1 MANDCCYE
9 PEPAKISVT
18 LSPADI
24 LALAQAIGLAVAAN
38 DVNPPDVE
46 WEELCDVQ
54 ADGTVVEFWSRTV
67 TTFNVAGAITGTVV
81 NNFKVD
87 RVTPYTTTGAVR
99 FCDDEECNAT
109 PLGVVQ
115 SWG

>member
-1 MANDCCYE
+1 MSGCFE
-9 PEPAKISVT
+9 PQKATLGIA

-38 DVNPPDVE
+38 DVNPPEVE

-54 ADGTVVEFWSRTV
+54 TNGTIVPFWSRTV
-67 TTFNVAGAITGTVV
+67 TTFAITGAITGTTVD
-81 NNFKVD
+81 NFKVD
-87 RVTPYTTTGAVR
+87 RITPYTTTGAIK
-99 FCDDEECNAT
+99 FCDDSGECPAIV
-109 PLGVVQ
+109 LGVVQ

>member
-1 MANDCCYE
+1 MAIECCYE

-18 LSPADI
+18 LSSADI

-54 ADGTVVEFWSRTV
+54 ADGTVIEFWSRTV
-67 TTFNVAGAITGTVV
+67 TTFDVFGAITGTVV

-87 RVTPYTTTGAVR
+87 RVTPYATTGAIR

>member
-1 MANDCCYE
+1 MTCYI
-9 PEPAKISVT
+9 PEKGVVDVK
-18 LSPADI
+18 LSPADM

-38 DVNPPDVE
+38 DANPPDVE

-54 ADGTVVEFWSRTV
+54 PDGTIIEFWSRTA
-67 TTFNVAGAITGTVV
+67 TTFAISGAITG
-81 NNFKVD
+81 NIIDNFKVD
-87 RVTPYTTTGAVR
+87 RITPYTPTGAVR
-99 FCDDEECNAT
+99 FCNDEECNAI